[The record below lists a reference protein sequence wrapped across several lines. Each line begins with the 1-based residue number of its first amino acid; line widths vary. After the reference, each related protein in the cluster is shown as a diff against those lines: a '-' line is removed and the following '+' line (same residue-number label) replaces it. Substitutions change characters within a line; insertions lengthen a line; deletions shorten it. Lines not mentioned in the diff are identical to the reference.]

1 MDGQAVLP
9 DHGPTAPAAPSL
21 GKQASLP
28 ERPDQPL
35 SSPHPRFPTSSEAA
49 FSPGQLNLPPA
60 HGPDQTWGSG
70 GEHGFRAVG
79 DGVRQAGGEVG

>member
-49 FSPGQLNLPPA
+49 FSPGQLNLPQPMVLTRPGA
-60 HGPDQTWGSG
+60 
-70 GEHGFRAVG
+70 
-79 DGVRQAGGEVG
+79 QAESMALGQWVMG